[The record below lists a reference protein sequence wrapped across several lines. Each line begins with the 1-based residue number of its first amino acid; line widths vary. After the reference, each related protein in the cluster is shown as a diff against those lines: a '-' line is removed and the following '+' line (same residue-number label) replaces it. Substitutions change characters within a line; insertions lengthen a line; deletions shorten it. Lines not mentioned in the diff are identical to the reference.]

1 MSLFVGLDV
10 SQRLTHL
17 CVVDV
22 DGKRVWRGKCVT
34 DPTILAQ
41 TIRARAGSDARVGI
55 ETGPLTPW
63 LVHGLRA
70 ASVAIICVEARH
82 AHAVMAAAQ
91 VNKNDRHDA
100 HALAQLVRT
109 GWYRAVH
116 VKSYP
121 AHQLRAVLGARA
133 QLVSM
138 VTRVS
143 NHIRGV
149 MKIFGLVVVG
159 VRGTAFAARV
169 EELIA
174 DRPEVQSIV
183 APMLGTWRHLRS
195 QAAGHLRVVCG

>member
-22 DGKRVWRGKCVT
+22 DGKRVWRGKCAT

-41 TIRARAGSDARVGI
+41 TIRAQAGSDARVGI

-70 ASVAIICVEARH
+70 AGVAMICVEARH
-82 AHAVMAAAQ
+82 AHAVMVAAQ

-109 GWYRAVH
+109 GYRAMNVNLALLINC
-116 VKSYP
+116 VP
-121 AHQLRAVLGARA
+121 FGAP
-133 QLVSM
+133 
-138 VTRVS
+138 
-143 NHIRGV
+143 
-149 MKIFGLVVVG
+149 
-159 VRGTAFAARV
+159 VRSSSA
-169 EELIA
+169 
-174 DRPEVQSIV
+174 
-183 APMLGTWRHLRS
+183 W
-195 QAAGHLRVVCG
+195 